1 MKPVIAAVLL
11 TLACA
16 AVGEAQ
22 QPMSAS
28 AQIAA
33 AIAPLPEEFRETAT
47 VMGYRPGKAGL
58 AQLRAGTGSFICLAD
73 DPSDQRFHVACYH
86 KSLEQFMARG
96 RELRANGVTGSAVD
110 SARYAEIE
118 SGKLAM
124 PRHPAALYSLTLR
137 PDQVDAQS
145 GAVPAT
151 AKPLYV
157 VYIAYA
163 TAESSGLPKTAA
175 PGMPW
180 IMFPGT
186 PKAHIMFVPAM

>member
-33 AIAPLPEEFRETAT
+33 AVAPLPQEFRETAT
-47 VMGYRPGKAGL
+47 VMGYRPGQAGL

-96 RELRANGVTGSAVD
+96 RELRAKGVTGGAVD
-110 SARYAEIE
+110 SARFAEIE
-118 SGKLAM
+118 AGKLPM
-124 PRHPAALYSLTLR
+124 PKHPAALYSITLR

>member
-1 MKPVIAAVLL
+1 MKPVIAALLL

-16 AVGEAQ
+16 ALGEAQ

-28 AQIAA
+28 AQIASA
-33 AIAPLPEEFRETAT
+33 VAPLPEEFRETAT
-47 VMGYRPGKAGL
+47 VMGYRPGQAGL
-58 AQLRAGTGSFICLAD
+58 AKLRAGTGSFICLAD

-86 KSLEQFMARG
+86 NSLEQFMARG
-96 RELRANGVTGSAVD
+96 RELRASGVTGNAVD
-110 SARYAEIE
+110 SARFAEIE
-118 SGKLAM
+118 AGKLAM
-124 PRHPAALYSLTLR
+124 PAHPAALYSLTLR

>member
-1 MKPVIAAVLL
+1 
-11 TLACA
+11 
-16 AVGEAQ
+16 
-22 QPMSAS
+22 
-28 AQIAA
+28 
-33 AIAPLPEEFRETAT
+33 
-47 VMGYRPGKAGL
+47 
-58 AQLRAGTGSFICLAD
+58 
-73 DPSDQRFHVACYH
+73 
-86 KSLEQFMARG
+86 
-96 RELRANGVTGSAVD
+96 
-110 SARYAEIE
+110 
-118 SGKLAM
+118 M
-124 PRHPAALYSLTLR
+124 PKHPAALYSITLR